1 MGGYLDA
8 GDGIGVVGDGWRERG
23 EEMKGKRKK
32 SWDDD
37 DDADDAAVI

>member
-1 MGGYLDA
+1 MLEMKWEWWEM
-8 GDGIGVVGDGWRERG
+8 DGEKGRERG
-23 EEMKGKRKK
+23 EEMKKKRKKK